1 MAQHTSPALD
11 AESLRGA
18 AVLLKHA
25 GELVTKEALFAAVW
39 RDTVVSD
46 GALKVCM
53 AEIPRVLGDAARTP
67 QFIKT
72 EHRRGY
78 RFIATVTDGP
88 SAAASHQSPMSSAPS
103 LKPLTWALPTST
115 VGRQAELGQLHE
127 WFEKALG
134 GRRQV
139 VFITGDAGIGKTT
152 LVDLFVERVAA
163 QTACW
168 WARGQ
173 CVDHHGA
180 GEAYLPVLEAVGQLC
195 RGPAHGRVLELLH
208 QRAPTWLV
216 QMPWLLSAAE
226 LEDIQ
231 RQVQGASRERML
243 REMAAMLEALTAET
257 PMVLVLEDS
266 HWSDYAT
273 LDLIAWLAQRR

>member
-1 MAQHTSPALD
+1 MSPAHQFSFDRFRLD
-11 AESLRGA
+11 PGNARLWRSTQALPLTLVKPSRCCNICS
-18 AVLLKHA
+18 KSA

-72 EHRRGY
+72 EHRPGY

-115 VGRQAELGQLHE
+115 VGRQAGVGQLHE

-152 LVDLFVERVAA
+152 LVDLFLSSAWRRRQPVGGRAGNASTIMGPVKLICR
-163 QTACW
+163 CW
-168 WARGQ
+168 K
-173 CVDHHGA
+173 
-180 GEAYLPVLEAVGQLC
+180 P
-195 RGPAHGRVLELLH
+195 
-208 QRAPTWLV
+208 
-216 QMPWLLSAAE
+216 
-226 LEDIQ
+226 
-231 RQVQGASRERML
+231 
-243 REMAAMLEALTAET
+243 
-257 PMVLVLEDS
+257 
-266 HWSDYAT
+266 
-273 LDLIAWLAQRR
+273 